1 MDTLESN
8 CKHKRAHS
16 PFLLRSTGPV
26 ASPYAIATIV
36 QGAFARTPYGLVVA
50 HAAGTEQRRF
60 IALPVA
66 AAATATATA
75 VATTIPLYVPVTE
88 RFRVLFMEE
97 WLFHVVEF
105 SGWPAQFRSPRPPT
119 MTRVD
124 NDNDDEA
131 RN

>member
-66 AAATATATA
+66 AVAAAATATA
-75 VATTIPLYVPVTE
+75 VATTIPLY
-88 RFRVLFMEE
+88 E

-124 NDNDDEA
+124 NDNDNDDEA

>member
-66 AAATATATA
+66 AVAAAATATA
-75 VATTIPLYVPVTE
+75 VATTIPLYGLCQALIE
-88 RFRVLFMEE
+88 NRMSILYGRYG
-97 WLFHVVEF
+97 
-105 SGWPAQFRSPRPPT
+105 SAKRSP
-119 MTRVD
+119 
-124 NDNDDEA
+124 
-131 RN
+131 

>member
-1 MDTLESN
+1 MDTPESN

-36 QGAFARTPYGLVVA
+36 QGAFACTPYGLVVA

-66 AAATATATA
+66 AVAAAAAAAATATT
-75 VATTIPLYVPVTE
+75 VAATIPLY
-88 RFRVLFMEE
+88 E

-105 SGWPAQFRSPRPPT
+105 SGWPAQFRSPRLPT

-124 NDNDDEA
+124 NGNDDEA